1 MRLRAYRRLF
11 VAMTCL
17 LAASALVVIG
27 ASPATAAS
35 GWVRLAHLSPDTPSV
50 DVYLYSFGEP
60 EAEIVLEHV
69 GYGAVSPYQRLEAGR
84 YTVAMRGEGADPDSP
99 PVISTNVDVAAGR
112 AYTVAGMGRT
122 ASLTIQVLEDSLSA
136 PSGKAS
142 IRVIQAS
149 LQAPTVDVATD
160 AGSLADEL
168 RFPDVTPYTAVDPG
182 VTTVRVTGGST
193 SASLRVDLKPASTH
207 TLVVVDRQPSG
218 LELLDLTDAA
228 GPGMTPTGGVNTGLG
243 GMAGATSSSSNV
255 PVTTWLAL
263 SFTTIGAAAM
273 VAASWRRAATRA
285 DA

>member
-1 MRLRAYRRLF
+1 
-11 VAMTCL
+11 MTCV

-60 EAEIVLEHV
+60 DAEIVLEHV

-99 PVISTNVDVAAGR
+99 PVISTNVDVAAGS

-149 LQAPTVDVATD
+149 LQAPTVDVSTD
-160 AGSLADEL
+160 AGSLADGL
-168 RFPDVTPYTAVDPG
+168 RFPNVTPYSAVDPG
-182 VTTVRVTGGST
+182 ETTVRATGQST

-218 LELLDLTDAA
+218 LQLLDLTDAA
-228 GPGMTPTGGVNTGLG
+228 GPDMTPAGGVNTGLG
-243 GMAGATSSSSNV
+243 GMAGATASSSNV
-255 PVTTWLAL
+255 PAATWLAL
-263 SFTTIGAAAM
+263 AFTAIGAAATM
-273 VAASWRRAATRA
+273 AVSWRRAATRA
-285 DA
+285 DV